1 MDAEEEITKG
11 QAEIW
16 EHMFAFADSM
26 ALKCAVELGI
36 PDIINSHGHP
46 VTVFEIINS
55 LKITTSSSSP
65 NIDYLTRVM
74 RLLVRKSIFTSHF
87 HQETN
92 QILYGLTPSSKW
104 LLRDSKFNLSP
115 TISFFL
121 HPSILK
127 PWQYLGNCTKENGLA
142 FEKAH
147 GCEIWDMA
155 AADPHFNQV
164 FNDGMGCT
172 AKMIVSQML
181 TEYKDGFNCI
191 GSLVDVGG
199 INFDLPHVLATAQEH
214 PGVTH
219 VTGDMFV
226 EIPEADAVIMKW
238 IMHGW
243 SDENCVKILKNCYK
257 AISKTKNGKVII
269 VDCVLQPDGN
279 GLFDE
284 IGVAFDLLMM
294 VIPGG
299 KERTKV
305 EWNNLLKSAGFPRYN
320 IIQIPTI
327 HSIIEAFPE

>member
-1 MDAEEEITKG
+1 MDAEEETTKG

-36 PDIINSHGHP
+36 PDIINSHGRP
-46 VTVFEIINS
+46 VTLFEIINS
-55 LKITTSSSSP
+55 LKTTTSSSSSSSP

-74 RLLVRKSIFTSHF
+74 RLLVRKRIFNSHF

-115 TISFFL
+115 MISFFL

-127 PWQYLGNCTKENGLA
+127 PWQYLANCTKENGLA

-155 AADPHFNQV
+155 VADPHFNQV

-172 AKMIVSQML
+172 AKMIVSMML
-181 TEYKDGFNCI
+181 TEYKDGFNSI
-191 GSLVDVGG
+191 RSLVDVGSGKGAMIAAIVEANPHIKG
-199 INFDLPHVLATAQEH
+199 INFDLPHVLATAPEH

-238 IMHGW
+238 IMHDW

-269 VDCVLQPDGN
+269 VDFRMEQLS
-279 GLFDE
+279 
-284 IGVAFDLLMM
+284 
-294 VIPGG
+294 
-299 KERTKV
+299 
-305 EWNNLLKSAGFPRYN
+305 KSEGFPRYN
-320 IIQIPTI
+320 LIQIPTT